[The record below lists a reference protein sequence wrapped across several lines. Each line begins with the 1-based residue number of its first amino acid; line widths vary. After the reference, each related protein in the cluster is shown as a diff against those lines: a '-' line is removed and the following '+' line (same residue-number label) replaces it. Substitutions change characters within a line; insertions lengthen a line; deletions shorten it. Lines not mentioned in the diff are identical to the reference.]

1 MLKSTHFE
9 GDFQYQIE
17 SIRVNLNVEIE
28 RVMRFAENSFQKKV
42 LLSVK
47 SR

>member
-1 MLKSTHFE
+1 MFKSTHFE
-9 GDFQYQIE
+9 GDFKHQIE
-17 SIRVNLNVEIE
+17 SIWVNLNVEIE

-42 LLSVK
+42 LFSVK